1 MKQTAVLISGSNGY
15 IAQHLIKRLKAK
27 QYQVFTASRGSD
39 SDHYMD
45 FSQANRIAN
54 LDIANIDV
62 MIHTVSPKEELY
74 RTDPYQGLAENA
86 TGIHAALDFC
96 VRNHIQRFIY
106 FSSFHVFG
114 KSSGIITEHT
124 PIAPIN
130 DYGLAHS
137 VAEQTVAMYDRQQK
151 VNTWIIRPSNLYG
164 VPIDCDLFARWYLIP
179 FNFCKQAVE
188 HRSITLQS
196 SGQQLRNFVAV
207 QDVCYNIEQI
217 IEQQPVERIHHAYG
231 RDTLSVLQYAQLVQV
246 IAWEQF
252 NLEVDVKYAEGNE
265 QVVTFH
271 FGSEH
276 RYEPQHTIAVFV
288 EEMLSKLLGR
298 PAMKGVE

>member
-1 MKQTAVLISGSNGY
+1 MKQTTVLISGSNGY
-15 IAQHLIKRLKAK
+15 IAQHLIVMLRAL
-27 QYQVFTASRGSD
+27 QYQVITTSRGSD

-45 FSQANRIAN
+45 FSQANHIAN

-74 RTDPYQGLAENA
+74 RTDPYRGLSENA

-96 VRNHIQRFIY
+96 VRNHISRFIY

-114 KSSGIITEHT
+114 KTSGLITEHT

-164 VPIDCDLFARWYLIP
+164 VPVDCDLFARWYLIP

-188 HRSITLQS
+188 HRSITLLS
-196 SGQQLRNFVAV
+196 TGQQLRNFVAV
-207 QDVCYNIEQI
+207 QDVCCTVEQI
-217 IEQQPVERIHHAYG
+217 IEQQPVERIHHVYG
-231 RDTLSVLQYAQLVQV
+231 CETLSVLQYAQLVQK
-246 IAWEQF
+246 IAKEKF
-252 NLEVDVKYAEGNE
+252 NHEIDVTYAEGEE
-265 QVVTFH
+265 QVITFDFSSIH
-271 FGSEH
+271 EH
-276 RYEPQHTIAVFV
+276 EPQHTLAVFV
-288 EEMLSKLLGR
+288 EDMLSKLLAR
-298 PAMKGVE
+298 Q